1 MTTCG
6 GPCRPER
13 LRDAAVCPQGPSPPE
28 SGKPVIKWAKT
39 WADGTGGF
47 GGADCVRASTSW
59 WACPLGGAGWALG
72 SFRPGETWHFKGS
85 SAAPHCGAS
94 QRHGVS
100 ELSLRGSPALQG
112 SLPSPHGAGI
122 ASRQTHRQTDRQ
134 KRSPESRGWWTET
147 HCIWPWGGKQ
157 GQGGHGWGV
166 RNSEWERLWININ
179 RPPEDACAA
188 RLPCELMAGSPASPG
203 AYSAVFPA
211 AQAAPAGG
219 RPPVS
224 PAPG

>member
-1 MTTCG
+1 MCGHPLRG
-6 GPCRPER
+6 GPVLWEER
-13 LRDAAVCPQGPSPPE
+13 GGRWAHSDP
-28 SGKPVIKWAKT
+28 GKP
-39 WADGTGGF
+39 GT
-47 GGADCVRASTSW
+47 
-59 WACPLGGAGWALG
+59 
-72 SFRPGETWHFKGS
+72 
-85 SAAPHCGAS
+85 
-94 QRHGVS
+94 
-100 ELSLRGSPALQG
+100 LRGARLLLTVELPKDMESRSSHSGEAQLCRAAFQVLTEQELQADR
-112 SLPSPHGAGI
+112 H
-122 ASRQTHRQTDRQ
+122 TDRQTDRQ